1 MTIYSNRPIKSVKF
15 SNSLIFK
22 AFLIAGILFST
33 AFLDVKASSAS
44 EKTSPEVGFGE
55 KSQEAILKEKPRDP
69 KIGVLAPLSGELKL
83 FGEDAVDGAELAA
96 DELNA
101 KGGIKNNEFE
111 LLVYDTGGSM
121 PGARLG
127 VETFIKHSVVGVVGA
142 ATAEVSFASNKALNE
157 SQMILISAGSRRRL
171 GDTGPYNFRNTM
183 KDQDGISSLVQH
195 IVEKNG
201 WKRFAILTSLV
212 NDYSIKLTAAFK
224 ASISKTDAKLSHELY
239 FVSSQMKNVAGDETS
254 LSAQVKKLHEN
265 TPDALIYTGD
275 GEEAADLVK
284 EMRAQGIDIP
294 LIGGEDLMVPAFTAL
309 GKKAE
314 GTLIYGGFNVH
325 SASPNVKRF
334 VDAFTKRYKRPPS
347 RLAALSYDAYMLLA
361 DAIERAPSLRPT
373 HVRLAL
379 LDTKDF
385 RGVTGKV
392 TFDATGEAKKD
403 VFIFKFTK
411 SSEGGYGFK
420 CIVDPS

>member
-1 MTIYSNRPIKSVKF
+1 M
-15 SNSLIFK
+15 
-22 AFLIAGILFST
+22 
-33 AFLDVKASSAS
+33 
-44 EKTSPEVGFGE
+44 
-55 KSQEAILKEKPRDP
+55 KERPRDP
-69 KIGVLAPLSGELKL
+69 KIGVLAPISGELKV

-96 DELNA
+96 DEVNA
-101 KGGIKNNEFE
+101 KGGIKNNELE

-127 VETFIKHSVVGVVGA
+127 VETFIKHRVIAVVGA
-142 ATAEVSFASNKALNE
+142 ATAEVSFASNKSLNE
-157 SQMILISAGSRRRL
+157 NQMILISAGSRRRL
-171 GDTGPYNFRNTM
+171 GDTGPYNFRNTL
-183 KDQDGISSLVQH
+183 KDKDGISGLVKH
-195 IVEKNG
+195 LVEKNG

-275 GEEAADLVK
+275 GDEAADLVK

-325 SASPNVKRF
+325 SDRPNVKKF
-334 VDAFTKRYKRPPS
+334 VDEFTKRYKRPPS

-361 DAIERAPSLRPT
+361 DAIDRAPSLRPT

-392 TFDATGEAKKD
+392 TFDDTGEAKKD

-411 SSEGGYGFK
+411 SSKGGYGFK